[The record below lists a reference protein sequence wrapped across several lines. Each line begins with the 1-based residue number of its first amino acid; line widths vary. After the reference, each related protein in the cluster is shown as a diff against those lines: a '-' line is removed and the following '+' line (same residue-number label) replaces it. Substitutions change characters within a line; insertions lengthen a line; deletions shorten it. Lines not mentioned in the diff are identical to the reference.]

1 MPLKTWLTEKLGIRI
16 PLVQGGMMW
25 VGKAELISAVANAG
39 ALGFL
44 TALTQPTPD
53 ALRNEIR
60 KTKSML
66 KATAVPF
73 GVNITLLPMMNPPDY
88 SAYARVVVE
97 EGIKTVETAGDPSP
111 ILKYLKDNGV
121 TVFHKCVTLKH
132 ALRAEKLGV
141 DCISIDGIECAG
153 HGGEYDTTSL
163 MLLSLCAEQL
173 RIPYLASGGFAN
185 GRQFAAALALGASG
199 VNMGTRWMCTIESPI
214 HPNVKEAIVKATEN
228 DTVLCL
234 RKFRNTT
241 RLHKNKVS
249 VEVVKIENEQKDV
262 EFKDVAHLMSGKRG
276 QGVYE
281 TGDVDAGVWSLG
293 MCAGLIHDIPS
304 CDELARRME
313 REAIQVLTQSNA
325 LVVDSAK
332 L

>member
-1 MPLKTWLTEKLGIRI
+1 MPIKTWLTEKIGIRI

-25 VGKAELISAVANAG
+25 VGRAELISAVANAG

-44 TALTQPTPD
+44 TALTQPTPE
-53 ALRNEIR
+53 ALRKEIQR
-60 KTKSML
+60 TKTLL
-66 KATAVPF
+66 KPSAVPF

-97 EGIKTVETAGDPSP
+97 EGIKIVETAGDPSP
-111 ILKYLKDNGV
+111 ILRYLKSNGV

-132 ALRAEKLGV
+132 ALRAEQLGV

-173 RIPYLASGGFAN
+173 KIPYLASGGFAN
-185 GRQFAAALALGASG
+185 GRQVAAALALGASG

-214 HPNVKEAIVKATEN
+214 HPNVKEAIVKASEN

-249 VEVVKIENEQKDV
+249 TEVVKIEAQKKDV
-262 EFKDVAHLMSGKRG
+262 KFEDVAHLMSGKRG

-281 TGDVDAGVWSLG
+281 TGDVEAGVWSLG
-293 MCAGLIHDIPS
+293 MCAGLIHDVPS
-304 CDELARRME
+304 CEDLAKRLE
-313 REAIQVLTQSNA
+313 NEAIEVLAQSHA
-325 LVVDSAK
+325 LVVTNARI
-332 L
+332 

>member
-1 MPLKTWLTEKLGIRI
+1 MPLKTWLTEKLGMRVPI
-16 PLVQGGMMW
+16 VQGGMMW

-44 TALTQPTPD
+44 TALTQPTPE

-60 KTKSML
+60 KTRKML
-66 KATAVPF
+66 KPSAVQF

-97 EGIKTVETAGDPSP
+97 EGVKIVETAGNPVP
-111 ILKYLKDNGV
+111 VLKYLKDNGV
-121 TVFHKCVTLKH
+121 TVFHKCVTLQH

-153 HGGEYDTTSL
+153 HGGEYDITSL

-173 RIPYLASGGFAN
+173 KIPYLASGGFAN
-185 GRQFAAALALGASG
+185 GRQLAAALSLGAVG
-199 VNMGTRWMCTIESPI
+199 VNMGTRWMCTVESPI
-214 HPNVKEAIVKATEN
+214 HQNVKDAIVAASEN

-234 RKFRNTT
+234 RKFRNTS
-241 RLHKNKVS
+241 RLHKNAVS
-249 VEVVKIENEQKDV
+249 TEVVKIEAEKDV
-262 EFKDVAHLMSGKRG
+262 KFEDVAHLMSGKRG

-293 MCAGLIHDIPS
+293 MCAGLIHDVPS
-304 CDELARRME
+304 CEELAKRTE
-313 REAIQVLTQSNA
+313 REAIETLTQSNA
-325 LVVDSAK
+325 LVVESAK